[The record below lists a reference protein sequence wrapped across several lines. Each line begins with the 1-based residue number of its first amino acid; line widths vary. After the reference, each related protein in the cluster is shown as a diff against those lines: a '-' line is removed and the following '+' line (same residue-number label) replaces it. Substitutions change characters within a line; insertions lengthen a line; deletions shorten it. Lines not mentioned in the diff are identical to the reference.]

1 MFMIPTI
8 KPYGSVNIREI
19 KKIAKEREKYY
30 FIDNYG
36 WWEITC
42 STYDYLQE
50 MGVPIYERKTLQN
63 N

>member
-8 KPYGSVNIREI
+8 KPYGSVNIKEI

-36 WWEITC
+36 WWEITFE
-42 STYDYLQE
+42 TYNDLKMRGIKEYAE
-50 MGVPIYERKTLQN
+50 EIKES
-63 N
+63 

>member
-1 MFMIPTI
+1 MIPTI
-8 KPYGSVNIREI
+8 RPYGSVNIRNI
-19 KKIAKEREKYY
+19 KKIAKEKEKYY

-50 MGVPIYERKTLQN
+50 IGIKVYERKEHQQQL
-63 N
+63 

>member
-8 KPYGSVNIREI
+8 KPYGSVNIKEI

-36 WWEITC
+36 WWEITFE
-42 STYDYLQE
+42 TYNDLKLRGIKE
-50 MGVPIYERKTLQN
+50 YEQGN
-63 N
+63 S